1 MTPAELKDKLMAHN
15 ISHKMVAIAW
25 GRSTTLVW
33 KALNGTHDVAF
44 GKIAELCT
52 DEWISQNKRPL
63 ILADGTSEF
72 DPVKV
77 AECKFY
83 AQQVDDIINS
93 ERPLSW
99 DDYQGEV
106 RSICSYINYHYF
118 GLITDVDLMIDESEV
133 RRLCVDH
140 AVSIYDGYRSGLP
153 YWVVASPVN
162 LRVVDDAINMT
173 KGKRSSLE
181 PNSLLPLF
189 NDFITKYPRYWI
201 VIARAANGVHIP
213 KPFSQEERKVSQRF
227 YTSKKS
233 EKTFV
238 DTHKHKWGKGNT
250 TLSITF
256 SMSSGILS
264 VTGHIS
270 DSSSVRDSE

>member
-1 MTPAELKDKLMAHN
+1 MTPAELKDKLKAHN

-44 GKIAELCT
+44 GEIAEFCT
-52 DEWISQNKRPL
+52 DEWISQSKRPL

-72 DPVKV
+72 DAVKV
-77 AECKFY
+77 AECKLY
-83 AQQVDDIINS
+83 AQQVDEIINS

-106 RSICSYINYHYF
+106 RSICSYIHYHYF
-118 GLITDVDLMIDESEV
+118 GLIKDVDLLIDESEV

-153 YWVVASPVN
+153 YWVVASPIN
-162 LRVVDDAINMT
+162 LRVVDDNINMT
-173 KGKRSSLE
+173 KGKRSSLD
-181 PNSLLPLF
+181 PASLTPLF
-189 NDFITKYPRYWI
+189 NDFIATYPRYWI
-201 VIARAANGVHIP
+201 VIARAANGVQIP
-213 KPFSQEERKVSQRF
+213 KPFTQAERKVGQR
-227 YTSKKS
+227 YYASSKS
-233 EKTFV
+233 GKTFT
-238 DTHKHKWGKGNT
+238 DTHKHRWGKGGA

-256 SMSSGILS
+256 SMSSGVLN
-264 VTGHIS
+264 V
-270 DSSSVRDSE
+270 SSYIRNHPSARDS